1 MPKYLSKSKFLSGS
15 QCHKKL
21 WLEVNRRDLA
31 TPVSAAQEWIFE
43 QGNQIG
49 HLATQQFPD
58 GVEVDHSD
66 FFGAVRE
73 TQKLMETDV
82 PAIFEATFRVGRL
95 YARVDVL
102 RRTPYG
108 WDLIEVKG
116 STRAKPVHIIDIAFQ
131 YHLLKKAGVIVTGL
145 YLMHVNRDYIQP
157 DDGDFLVIEE
167 VGKEVEAV
175 LPAVVTELKGLLGV
189 MDRDE
194 PDVPIGTHCS
204 DPYDCPFQEHCW
216 SFLPTESVLTIP
228 SLKKVKA
235 FEMVHAGI
243 HNACDVP
250 EDTHLS
256 DKQRAYVNR
265 LRTGEVDFDMSG
277 IESMLAE
284 LTPPYYFLD
293 FETDNP
299 ALPRA
304 DGLSPYAKMP
314 YQYSCHIVDSNGDMR
329 HVEYLHDDLSDP
341 HSVLASRLV
350 NDLGE
355 SGSIIAYNAGF
366 EQGVIRDLAGR
377 APSLSAE
384 LLVLNDRFWDLL
396 VLVRKY
402 IEHPGFLGSKSI
414 KNVLPVLVPGF
425 SYEGMVVAN
434 GSDAGGWWNKMIRM
448 QDGAAKEAIREDL
461 LAYCRMDTLAMVKIW
476 EVLRHPPDS

>member
-1 MPKYLSKSKFLSGS
+1 
-15 QCHKKL
+15 
-21 WLEVNRRDLA
+21 
-31 TPVSAAQEWIFE
+31 
-43 QGNQIG
+43 
-49 HLATQQFPD
+49 
-58 GVEVDHSD
+58 
-66 FFGAVRE
+66 
-73 TQKLMETDV
+73 
-82 PAIFEATFRVGRL
+82 
-95 YARVDVL
+95 
-102 RRTPYG
+102 
-108 WDLIEVKG
+108 
-116 STRAKPVHIIDIAFQ
+116 
-131 YHLLKKAGVIVTGL
+131 
-145 YLMHVNRDYIQP
+145 
-157 DDGDFLVIEE
+157 
-167 VGKEVEAV
+167 
-175 LPAVVTELKGLLGV
+175 
-189 MDRDE
+189 
-194 PDVPIGTHCS
+194 
-204 DPYDCPFQEHCW
+204 
-216 SFLPTESVLTIP
+216 
-228 SLKKVKA
+228 
-235 FEMVHAGI
+235 
-243 HNACDVP
+243 
-250 EDTHLS
+250 
-256 DKQRAYVNR
+256 
-265 LRTGEVDFDMSG
+265 
-277 IESMLAE
+277 
-284 LTPPYYFLD
+284 
-293 FETDNP
+293 
-299 ALPRA
+299 
-304 DGLSPYAKMP
+304 MP

>member
-1 MPKYLSKSKFLSGS
+1 M
-15 QCHKKL
+15 
-21 WLEVNRRDLA
+21 
-31 TPVSAAQEWIFE
+31 
-43 QGNQIG
+43 
-49 HLATQQFPD
+49 
-58 GVEVDHSD
+58 
-66 FFGAVRE
+66 
-73 TQKLMETDV
+73 
-82 PAIFEATFRVGRL
+82 
-95 YARVDVL
+95 
-102 RRTPYG
+102 
-108 WDLIEVKG
+108 
-116 STRAKPVHIIDIAFQ
+116 
-131 YHLLKKAGVIVTGL
+131 TGL

-204 DPYDCPFQEHCW
+204 DPYDCPFREHCW

-314 YQYSCHIVDSNGDMR
+314 YQYSCHIVDSNGGMR